1 MKSFIKSLLITLS
14 FFLVSVVHAQ
24 FWKHKK
30 VVGNGTLTA
39 ETITT
44 PTYDH
49 LKVVGFMDVKLVKG
63 KEGEIVVKADEN
75 LQEWIGIKV
84 KNNTLVLDIKDN
96 ASIRTKK
103 GIHITVPFED
113 LSAVNLVGSGDIYT
127 KDTVEAS
134 VFETELIGSGDIDLA
149 INASK
154 GKAKVTGSGDM
165 RLSGTTDELYANV
178 TGSGDFNGENLES
191 NRTDVSCTGSGD
203 AVVIANSDLNTKIH
217 GSGNIEYQ
225 GSPSQK
231 DIRIFGSGDV
241 DKRADNI

>member
-1 MKSFIKSLLITLS
+1 MKSFIKPLLITLS

-30 VVGNGTLTA
+30 VVGNGNLTT

-134 VFETELIGSGDIDLA
+134 VFET
-149 INASK
+149 
-154 GKAKVTGSGDM
+154 
-165 RLSGTTDELYANV
+165 
-178 TGSGDFNGENLES
+178 
-191 NRTDVSCTGSGD
+191 
-203 AVVIANSDLNTKIH
+203 
-217 GSGNIEYQ
+217 
-225 GSPSQK
+225 
-231 DIRIFGSGDV
+231 
-241 DKRADNI
+241 